1 MREVG
6 DHFSQMQRR
15 ESVRI
20 CGNDNCENI
29 YLHSF
34 NLKFKFD
41 FLLGIRHIHAVNN
54 CVSPVANQ
62 YLIASMMCQAPLLV
76 TF

>member
-1 MREVG
+1 MRGVG
-6 DHFSQMQRR
+6 DHFSQMPQR
-15 ESVRI
+15 ESVRF
-20 CGNDNCENI
+20 CGDDNCENI

-41 FLLGIRHIHAVNN
+41 FPFMIRHIRAVNN
-54 CVSPVANQ
+54 CVGPVANR
-62 YLIASMMCQAPLLV
+62 YLTASMMCQAPLLV